1 MGDSVGEGRVMTGWG
16 CEVVTESAEATM
28 ALGAR
33 LGEVLRA
40 GDVVALVGELGAG
53 KTTFTQG
60 IGRGLGIAEPITSP
74 TFTLVGEYDGRL
86 HLYHVDVYRL
96 GNATAE
102 ALAFGLDDLLGG
114 DGVTIIE
121 WAVQVR
127 EALPESCLWVT
138 LETTAES
145 TRRVRFETN
154 DRRLADYLA
163 VLCAEAPR

>member
-1 MGDSVGEGRVMTGWG
+1 MVEWS

-28 ALGAR
+28 ALGAQV
-33 LGEVLRA
+33 GKVLHA

-60 IGRGLGIAEPITSP
+60 IGRGLDIAGPITSP

-102 ALAFGLDDLLGG
+102 ALAFGLDDLVGG
-114 DGVTIIE
+114 DGVIVIE

-127 EALPESCLWVT
+127 EVLPDTCLWVT
-138 LETTAES
+138 LKTIAES
-145 TRRVRFETN
+145 TRRVRFQTH
-154 DRRLADYLA
+154 DRRLADDLA
-163 VLCAEAPR
+163 GLCAEEPQ